1 MSILLKKSLIIFL
14 IIISFILISY
24 FWKIIS
30 VPLINTNETIGIITI
45 QNINPIN
52 DTIRYAL
59 IISVPLLIYLISNVI
74 FLKKNINIK
83 QFFYLNKFEDKEKIS
98 IKDTK
103 YLFIGLFAII
113 FFQFVSYDHINL
125 NLDYLHDG
133 DYLTLTEFFIH

>member
-1 MSILLKKSLIIFL
+1 MYILFKKSLITFL

-83 QFFYLNKFEDKEKIS
+83 QFFYLNYNLKTKKKF
-98 IKDTK
+98 
-103 YLFIGLFAII
+103 L
-113 FFQFVSYDHINL
+113 
-125 NLDYLHDG
+125 
-133 DYLTLTEFFIH
+133 